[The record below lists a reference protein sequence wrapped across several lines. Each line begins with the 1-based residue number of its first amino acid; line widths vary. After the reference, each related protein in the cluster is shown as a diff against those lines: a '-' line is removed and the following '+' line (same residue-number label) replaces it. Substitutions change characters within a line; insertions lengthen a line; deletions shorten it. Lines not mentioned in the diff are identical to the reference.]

1 MIKVGFYS
9 PKGKEKEYECKEL
22 RVVDK
27 KYGSFGIL
35 ENHVPIVSIII
46 DGYIHIKLEDTDE
59 FVSLLDAAIE
69 FKDNNASIIAE
80 ELEYGKSE
88 EEAISNL
95 ENKIKKRRDENRE
108 RNVELALAENEL
120 KKQIKKIGANKI

>member
-35 ENHVPIVSIII
+35 ENHVPVVSVII